1 MILILFRKSNFTGH
15 DNCISTIGKCEPQG
29 EKWKI
34 EKNKQQSY
42 GVFSRIPSEVV
53 EIRRKI
59 EFNAIGR
66 KGGRTWGDFVRTAE
80 DTIELNTIEILK
92 RSDRTFIGKFLQ
104 ILYRKNLSEIK
115 KRTLAKKTGENKVIS
130 PLKMKIITAMMIKR
144 VNKVSDLSEKA
155 ERANQHYINVTTSKS
170 LYYLK
175 QTMNKSE

>member
-1 MILILFRKSNFTGH
+1 MIIASLQLENANLKEKSEKLKKTNNKVMVCLAEYQVKLWKYEEKLNLMRSVEKEAEPEETLSVEVSM
-15 DNCISTIGKCEPQG
+15 DNMISK
-29 EKWKI
+29 
-34 EKNKQQSY
+34 S
-42 GVFSRIPSEVV
+42 F
-53 EIRRKI
+53 
-59 EFNAIGR
+59 
-66 KGGRTWGDFVRTAE
+66 TAE

-92 RSDRTFIGKFLQ
+92 RSDRTFIGKILQ